1 MTTIKIPD
9 MESVKKI
16 FEVESEITQIE
27 LQHICDGCT
36 ELILGHDKKPFC
48 VLEVL
53 GGKCIKE
60 YYQDKDDYLIYQDD
74 ELNEIRQK
82 RNSSMAE

>member
-27 LQHICDGCT
+27 LQHICEGCT
-36 ELILGHDKKPFC
+36 ELTENPNGQPFC
-48 VLEVL
+48 AADRCV
-53 GGKCIKE
+53 KE
-60 YYQDKDDYLIYQDD
+60 FYKDDYLVYQDD
-74 ELNEIRQK
+74 ELTEMRKK
-82 RNSSMAE
+82 RKERRE